1 MVVFWRIFL
10 SVAVFGPVGAS
21 QMKLNPI
28 TDTIMK
34 RIHQQLSLEQKIQM
48 LKEDF
53 LDRDQTT
60 FVKIRRT
67 GRLGWESSIPEG
79 TPYSDYILSPASDE
93 DLIKNSYRLAEDMI
107 KVMDTPFKVRVR
119 ISPDGSRTDG
129 KTVWVAT
136 EVFDDI
142 DLPIGNRIDT
152 FLGLTIHE
160 GCHLLYTDF
169 SAYKGLTNRIV
180 KFLENIL
187 EDERIER
194 VLGQQKPGLA
204 NFLKASK
211 YYYFDRYVQKL
222 SQDPDKQVQD
232 TFSRL
237 MNCII
242 SLVRYPKTVNEAD
255 LAEFADT
262 LMKVRPLLTPYPEST
277 LQCIE
282 VAEKIYD
289 IIKEY
294 LNEQEKER
302 QSALEQNQQSD
313 DQSQSGE
320 SSSQSGE
327 SGNGNPSGQGSSKK
341 MTSRQIAK
349 KVEQD
354 MNDVFDSIKEALES
368 LTGDPTKSSISA
380 DSQSETVKADR
391 NLVGKICEGRAER
404 GTQSGTV
411 VMKSMPVMDKYNDSL
426 SRVRRYIP
434 AISKSL
440 KCSSMEYK
448 LIHKGMRSGML
459 DTGKIAEA
467 FQGVPTVYMREGQ
480 VKSDR
485 IAVCILI
492 DESGSMYGE
501 GETAARDTAVLLNEA
516 VGTLQ
521 NVDLYI
527 YGHSTDGGTA
537 LYVYREKNYHPKY
550 ALGGTDS
557 RWGNND
563 GTAIR
568 EAAARVRRHTQENV
582 LFFMISDG
590 APNESVEQVRQA
602 VLDVEKQGF
611 AIVAVSIE
619 PTYDPS
625 LMYHRNVNLTDMST
639 LAVDLGKM
647 VKKAITDNTNRKIQ

>member
-1 MVVFWRIFL
+1 
-10 SVAVFGPVGAS
+10 
-21 QMKLNPI
+21 MKLNPI
-28 TDTIMK
+28 EDTDMK
-34 RIHQQLSLEQKIQM
+34 RIHQKLTQEQKIQM
-48 LKEDF
+48 LTTDF

-67 GRLGWESSIPEG
+67 GRLGWESAIPAG
-79 TPYSDYILSPASDE
+79 TPYSDYMLSPASDE
-93 DLIKNSYRLAEDMI
+93 ELIKNSYHLAEDMI
-107 KVMDTPFKVRVR
+107 KIMDTPVKVRVR

-136 EVFDDI
+136 EVFDDV

-160 GCHLLYTDF
+160 GCHVLYTDF
-169 SAYKGLTNRIV
+169 GAYKGISNRV
-180 KFLENIL
+180 VMFLENIL

-194 VLGQQKPGLA
+194 ELGEQKPGLA

-211 YYYFDRYVQKL
+211 YYYFDRYVQKMAEKPQEQAQ
-222 SQDPDKQVQD
+222 S

-237 MNCII
+237 LNCII
-242 SLVRYPKTVNEAD
+242 SLVRYPKTVNMDD
-255 LAEFADT
+255 LNEFADT
-262 LMKVRPLLTPYPEST
+262 LLQVRPLLTPYPTST
-277 LQCIE
+277 AQCVE
-282 VAEKIYD
+282 TAEKIFE
-289 IIKEY
+289 IIKDY
-294 LNEQEKER
+294 LKDEEKER
-302 QSALEQNQQSD
+302 QKQEQQQQGAGDGQPQDGTQESEGS
-313 DQSQSGE
+313 SQGG
-320 SSSQSGE
+320 SSSGS
-327 SGNGNPSGQGSSKK
+327 GSSGKASGKK
-341 MTSRQIAK
+341 MTARQIAK

-354 MNDVFDSIKEALES
+354 INDVFDQIAETLND
-368 LTGDPTKSSISA
+368 LTAEPEKSTISA

-404 GTQSGTV
+404 GSQKGCV
-411 VMKSMPVMDKYNDSL
+411 VMKAVPYKDRYNESL
-426 SRVRRYIP
+426 SRVRKYIP

-440 KCSSMEYK
+440 RCSSMEYK
-448 LIHKGMRSGML
+448 VIHKGMRSGML

-485 IAVCILI
+485 ISVCILI
-492 DESGSMYGE
+492 DESGSMYGD

-516 VGTLQ
+516 LDSLP

-537 LYVYREKNYHPKY
+537 LYVYREKSFRPKY
-550 ALGGTDS
+550 ALGSTDS

-568 EAAARVRRHTQENV
+568 EAASRVRKHTKENC

-590 APNESVEQVRQA
+590 APNESVQQVRQA
-602 VLDVEKQGF
+602 VVDVEKQGF
-611 AIVAVSIE
+611 AIVAVSID
-619 PTYDPS
+619 PQYDPS
-625 LMYHRNVNLTDMST
+625 LMYHRNVNLTDMSR

-647 VKKAITDNTNRKIQ
+647 VKKAISDNSKRKIQ

>member
-1 MVVFWRIFL
+1 
-10 SVAVFGPVGAS
+10 
-21 QMKLNPI
+21 MKLNPI
-28 TDTIMK
+28 TDNIMK
-34 RIHQQLSLEQKIQM
+34 RIHQMSLEEKMQM

-93 DLIKNSYRLAEDMI
+93 ELIKNSYRLAEDMI

-119 ISPDGSRTDG
+119 ISPDSSRTDG

-136 EVFDDI
+136 EVFDDT

-180 KFLENIL
+180 KFLENLL

-222 SQDPDKQVQD
+222 SQDPERQATD

-242 SLVRYPKTVNEAD
+242 SLVRYPKTVNETD

-282 VAEKIYD
+282 VAEKIYE
-289 IIKEY
+289 IIKDHLTE
-294 LNEQEKER
+294 EEKDR
-302 QSALEQNQQSD
+302 QK
-313 DQSQSGE
+313 QSQPGQGE
-320 SSSQSGE
+320 PTDGQPQDSEE
-327 SGNGNPSGQGSSKK
+327 SGSSGQSGQGQKK
-341 MTSRQIAK
+341 MTSRQIAR

-354 MNDVFDSIKEALES
+354 MNDVFDNIKEALKS
-368 LTGDPTKSSISA
+368 LTGDPAKSSVSA
-380 DSQSETVKADR
+380 ESQSETVKANR

-404 GTQSGTV
+404 GTQGDTV
-411 VMKSMPVMDKYNDSL
+411 VMKAMPVMDKYNDSL
-426 SRVRRYIP
+426 ERVRRYIP

-448 LIHKGMRSGML
+448 LIHRGMRSGML

-492 DESGSMYGE
+492 DESGSMYGD

-516 VGTLQ
+516 IGTLQ

-537 LYVYREKNYHPKY
+537 LYVYREKSYRPKY

-568 EAAARVRRHTQENV
+568 EAAARVRRHTKENV

-590 APNESVEQVRQA
+590 APNESVETVRQA

-647 VKKAITDNTNRKIQ
+647 VKKAIADNTNRKIQ

>member
-1 MVVFWRIFL
+1 M
-10 SVAVFGPVGAS
+10 
-21 QMKLNPI
+21 
-28 TDTIMK
+28 
-34 RIHQQLSLEQKIQM
+34 SLEQKIQT

-79 TPYSDYILSPASDE
+79 TPYSDYMLSPASDE
-93 DLIKNSYRLAEDMI
+93 ELIKNSYRLAEDMI

-136 EVFDDI
+136 EVFDDV

-169 SAYKGLTNRIV
+169 GAYKGLTNRIV
-180 KFLENIL
+180 KFLENLL

-194 VLGQQKPGLA
+194 VLGEQKPGLA

-211 YYYFDRYVQKL
+211 YYYFDRYVQKM
-222 SQDPDKQVQD
+222 SQNPDQQQLD
-232 TFSRL
+232 TFARL
-237 MNCII
+237 LNCII

-255 LAEFADT
+255 LAEFAET
-262 LMKVRPLLTPYPEST
+262 LMQVRPLLTPYPEST
-277 LQCIE
+277 QQCIE
-282 VAEKIYD
+282 VAEKIYE
-289 IIKEY
+289 IIKDY
-294 LNEQEKER
+294 LNEEEK
-302 QSALEQNQQSD
+302 QKQKQQQKESE
-313 DQSQSGE
+313 SGE
-320 SSSQSGE
+320 GDPQDGQPQPGSG
-327 SGNGNPSGQGSSKK
+327 KK
-341 MTSRQIAK
+341 MTSKQISK

-368 LTGDPTKSSISA
+368 LTGDPEKSNITS
-380 DSQSETVKADR
+380 DSQSQTVKADR

-404 GTQSGTV
+404 GTQKGSV
-411 VMKSMPVMDKYNDSL
+411 VMKAMPVMDKYNDSL
-426 SRVRRYIP
+426 SRVRKYIP

-440 KCSSMEYK
+440 RCSSMEYK
-448 LIHKGMRSGML
+448 LIHRGMRSGML

-516 VGTLQ
+516 IGTLQ

-537 LYVYREKNYHPKY
+537 LYIYRENSYRPKY

-568 EAAARVRRHTQENV
+568 EAAARVRKNTKENV

-590 APNESVEQVRQA
+590 APNESVEEVRQA

-619 PTYDPS
+619 PQYDPS
-625 LMYHRNVNLTDMST
+625 LMYHRNVNLSDMSR

-647 VKKAITDNTNRKIQ
+647 VKKAIEDNTKRKIQ

>member
-1 MVVFWRIFL
+1 
-10 SVAVFGPVGAS
+10 
-21 QMKLNPI
+21 MKLNPI
-28 TDTIMK
+28 TDNIMN
-34 RIHQQLSLEQKIQM
+34 RIHQKMSLEQKIQT

-79 TPYSDYILSPASDE
+79 TPYSDYMLSPASDE
-93 DLIKNSYRLAEDMI
+93 ELIKNSYRLAEDMI

-136 EVFDDI
+136 EVFDDV

-169 SAYKGLTNRIV
+169 GAYKGLTNRIV
-180 KFLENIL
+180 KFLENLL

-194 VLGQQKPGLA
+194 VLGEQKPGLA

-211 YYYFDRYVQKL
+211 YYYFDRYVQKM
-222 SQDPDKQVQD
+222 SQNPDQQQLD
-232 TFSRL
+232 TFARL
-237 MNCII
+237 LNCII

-255 LAEFADT
+255 LAEFAET
-262 LMKVRPLLTPYPEST
+262 LMQVRPLLTPYPEST
-277 LQCIE
+277 QQCIE
-282 VAEKIYD
+282 VAEKIYE
-289 IIKEY
+289 IIKDY
-294 LNEQEKER
+294 LNEEEK
-302 QSALEQNQQSD
+302 QKQKQQQKESE
-313 DQSQSGE
+313 SGE
-320 SSSQSGE
+320 GDPQDGQPQPGSG
-327 SGNGNPSGQGSSKK
+327 KK
-341 MTSRQIAK
+341 MTSKQISK

-368 LTGDPTKSSISA
+368 LTGDPEKSNITS
-380 DSQSETVKADR
+380 DSQSQTVKADR

-404 GTQSGTV
+404 GTQKGSV
-411 VMKSMPVMDKYNDSL
+411 VMKAMPVMDKYNDSL
-426 SRVRRYIP
+426 SRVRKYIP

-440 KCSSMEYK
+440 RCSSMEYK
-448 LIHKGMRSGML
+448 LIHRGMRSGML

-516 VGTLQ
+516 IGTLQ

-537 LYVYREKNYHPKY
+537 LYIYRENSYRPKY

-568 EAAARVRRHTQENV
+568 EAAARVRKNTKENV

-590 APNESVEQVRQA
+590 APNESVEEVRQA

-619 PTYDPS
+619 PQYDPS
-625 LMYHRNVNLTDMST
+625 LMYHRNVNLSDMSR

-647 VKKAITDNTNRKIQ
+647 VKKAIEDNTKRKIQ

>member
-1 MVVFWRIFL
+1 
-10 SVAVFGPVGAS
+10 
-21 QMKLNPI
+21 
-28 TDTIMK
+28 
-34 RIHQQLSLEQKIQM
+34 
-48 LKEDF
+48 
-53 LDRDQTT
+53 
-60 FVKIRRT
+60 
-67 GRLGWESSIPEG
+67 
-79 TPYSDYILSPASDE
+79 
-93 DLIKNSYRLAEDMI
+93 
-107 KVMDTPFKVRVR
+107 
-119 ISPDGSRTDG
+119 
-129 KTVWVAT
+129 
-136 EVFDDI
+136 
-142 DLPIGNRIDT
+142 
-152 FLGLTIHE
+152 
-160 GCHLLYTDF
+160 
-169 SAYKGLTNRIV
+169 
-180 KFLENIL
+180 
-187 EDERIER
+187 
-194 VLGQQKPGLA
+194 
-204 NFLKASK
+204 
-211 YYYFDRYVQKL
+211 
-222 SQDPDKQVQD
+222 
-232 TFSRL
+232 
-237 MNCII
+237 
-242 SLVRYPKTVNEAD
+242 
-255 LAEFADT
+255 
-262 LMKVRPLLTPYPEST
+262 
-277 LQCIE
+277 
-282 VAEKIYD
+282 
-289 IIKEY
+289 
-294 LNEQEKER
+294 
-302 QSALEQNQQSD
+302 
-313 DQSQSGE
+313 
-320 SSSQSGE
+320 
-327 SGNGNPSGQGSSKK
+327 
-341 MTSRQIAK
+341 
-349 KVEQD
+349 
-354 MNDVFDSIKEALES
+354 MNDLFDSIKEALES
-368 LTGDPTKSSISA
+368 LTGDPSKSSITA
-380 DSQSETVKADR
+380 ESQSETVKADR

-411 VMKSMPVMDKYNDSL
+411 VMKAMPVMDKYNDSL

-440 KCSSMEYK
+440 KCSSMEYR
-448 LIHKGMRSGML
+448 LIHRGMRSGML

-516 VGTLQ
+516 IGTLQ

-537 LYVYREKNYHPKY
+537 LYVYREKSYRPKY

-647 VKKAITDNTNRKIQ
+647 VKKAIADNTNRKIQ

>member
-1 MVVFWRIFL
+1 M
-10 SVAVFGPVGAS
+10 
-21 QMKLNPI
+21 
-28 TDTIMK
+28 
-34 RIHQQLSLEQKIQM
+34 IQT

-79 TPYSDYILSPASDE
+79 TPYSDYMLSPASDE
-93 DLIKNSYRLAEDMI
+93 ELIKNSYGLAEDMI

-136 EVFDDI
+136 EVFDDV

-169 SAYKGLTNRIV
+169 GAYKGLTNRIV
-180 KFLENIL
+180 KFLENLL

-194 VLGQQKPGLA
+194 VLGEQKPGLA

-211 YYYFDRYVQKL
+211 YYYFDRYVQKM
-222 SQDPDKQVQD
+222 SQNPDQQQLD
-232 TFSRL
+232 TFARL
-237 MNCII
+237 LNCII

-255 LAEFADT
+255 LAEFAET
-262 LMKVRPLLTPYPEST
+262 LMQVRPLLTPYPEST
-277 LQCIE
+277 QQCIE
-282 VAEKIYD
+282 VAEKIYE
-289 IIKEY
+289 IIKDY
-294 LNEQEKER
+294 LNEEEK
-302 QSALEQNQQSD
+302 QKQKQQQKESE
-313 DQSQSGE
+313 SGE
-320 SSSQSGE
+320 GDPQDGQPQPGSG
-327 SGNGNPSGQGSSKK
+327 KK
-341 MTSRQIAK
+341 MTSKQISK

-368 LTGDPTKSSISA
+368 LTGDPEKSNITS
-380 DSQSETVKADR
+380 DSQSQTVKADR

-404 GTQSGTV
+404 GTQKRSV
-411 VMKSMPVMDKYNDSL
+411 VMKAMPVMDKYNDSL
-426 SRVRRYIP
+426 SRVRKYIP

-440 KCSSMEYK
+440 RCSSMEYK
-448 LIHKGMRSGML
+448 LIHRGMRSGML

-516 VGTLQ
+516 IGTLQ

-537 LYVYREKNYHPKY
+537 LYIYRENSYRPKY

-568 EAAARVRRHTQENV
+568 EAAARVRKYTKENV

-590 APNESVEQVRQA
+590 APNESVEEVRQA

-619 PTYDPS
+619 PQYDPS
-625 LMYHRNVNLTDMST
+625 LMYHRNVNLSDMSR

-647 VKKAITDNTNRKIQ
+647 VKKAIEDNTKRKIQ

>member
-1 MVVFWRIFL
+1 M
-10 SVAVFGPVGAS
+10 
-21 QMKLNPI
+21 N
-28 TDTIMK
+28 
-34 RIHQQLSLEQKIQM
+34 RIHQKMSLEQKIQT

-79 TPYSDYILSPASDE
+79 TPYSDYMLSPASDE
-93 DLIKNSYRLAEDMI
+93 ELIKNSYGLAEDMI

-136 EVFDDI
+136 EVFDDV

-169 SAYKGLTNRIV
+169 GAYKGLTNRIV
-180 KFLENIL
+180 KFLENLL

-194 VLGQQKPGLA
+194 VLGEQKPGLA

-211 YYYFDRYVQKL
+211 YYYFDRYVQKM
-222 SQDPDKQVQD
+222 SQNQDQQQLD
-232 TFSRL
+232 TFARL
-237 MNCII
+237 LNCII

-255 LAEFADT
+255 LAEFAET
-262 LMKVRPLLTPYPEST
+262 LMQVRPLLTPYPEST
-277 LQCIE
+277 QQCIE
-282 VAEKIYD
+282 VAEKIYE
-289 IIKEY
+289 IIKDY
-294 LNEQEKER
+294 LNEEEK
-302 QSALEQNQQSD
+302 QKQKQQQKESE
-313 DQSQSGE
+313 SGE
-320 SSSQSGE
+320 GDPQDGQPQPGSG
-327 SGNGNPSGQGSSKK
+327 KK
-341 MTSRQIAK
+341 MTSKQISK

-368 LTGDPTKSSISA
+368 LTGDPEKSNITS
-380 DSQSETVKADR
+380 DSQSQTVKADR

-404 GTQSGTV
+404 GTQKGSV
-411 VMKSMPVMDKYNDSL
+411 VMKAMPVMDKYNDSL
-426 SRVRRYIP
+426 SRVRKYIP

-440 KCSSMEYK
+440 RCSSMEYK
-448 LIHKGMRSGML
+448 LIHRGMRSGML

-516 VGTLQ
+516 IGTLQ

-537 LYVYREKNYHPKY
+537 LYIYRENSYRPKY

-568 EAAARVRRHTQENV
+568 EAAARVRKYTKENV

-590 APNESVEQVRQA
+590 APNESVEEVRQA

-619 PTYDPS
+619 PQYDPS
-625 LMYHRNVNLTDMST
+625 LMYHRNVNLSDMSR

-647 VKKAITDNTNRKIQ
+647 VKKAIEDNTKRKIQ

>member
-1 MVVFWRIFL
+1 M
-10 SVAVFGPVGAS
+10 
-21 QMKLNPI
+21 
-28 TDTIMK
+28 
-34 RIHQQLSLEQKIQM
+34 SLEQMIQT

-79 TPYSDYILSPASDE
+79 TPYSDYMLSPASDE
-93 DLIKNSYRLAEDMI
+93 ELIKNSYGLAEDMI

-136 EVFDDI
+136 EVFDDV

-169 SAYKGLTNRIV
+169 GAYKGLTNRIV
-180 KFLENIL
+180 KFLENLL

-194 VLGQQKPGLA
+194 VLGEQKPGLA

-211 YYYFDRYVQKL
+211 YYYFDRYVQKM
-222 SQDPDKQVQD
+222 SQNPDQKQLD
-232 TFSRL
+232 TFARL
-237 MNCII
+237 LNCII

-255 LAEFADT
+255 LAEFAET
-262 LMKVRPLLTPYPEST
+262 LMQVRPLLTPYPEST
-277 LQCIE
+277 HQCIE
-282 VAEKIYD
+282 VAEKIYE
-289 IIKEY
+289 IIKDY
-294 LNEQEKER
+294 LNEEEK
-302 QSALEQNQQSD
+302 QKQKQQQKESE
-313 DQSQSGE
+313 SGE
-320 SSSQSGE
+320 GDPQD
-327 SGNGNPSGQGSSKK
+327 GQPQPGSAKK
-341 MTSRQIAK
+341 MTSKQISK

-368 LTGDPTKSSISA
+368 LTGDPEKSNITS
-380 DSQSETVKADR
+380 DSQSQTVKADR

-404 GTQSGTV
+404 GTQKGSV
-411 VMKSMPVMDKYNDSL
+411 VMKAMPVMDKYNDSL
-426 SRVRRYIP
+426 SRVRKYIP

-440 KCSSMEYK
+440 RCSSMEYK
-448 LIHKGMRSGML
+448 LIHRGMRSGML

-516 VGTLQ
+516 IGTLQ

-537 LYVYREKNYHPKY
+537 LYIYRENSYRPKY

-568 EAAARVRRHTQENV
+568 EAAARVRKYTKENV

-590 APNESVEQVRQA
+590 APNESVEEVRQA

-619 PTYDPS
+619 PQYDPS
-625 LMYHRNVNLTDMST
+625 LMYHRNVNLSDMSR

-647 VKKAITDNTNRKIQ
+647 VKKAIEDNTKRKIQ

>member
-1 MVVFWRIFL
+1 
-10 SVAVFGPVGAS
+10 
-21 QMKLNPI
+21 
-28 TDTIMK
+28 MK
-34 RIHQQLSLEQKIQM
+34 RIHQQLFLEQKIQM

-93 DLIKNSYRLAEDMI
+93 ELIKNSYRLAEDMI

-647 VKKAITDNTNRKIQ
+647 VKRAIADNTNRKIQ

>member
-1 MVVFWRIFL
+1 
-10 SVAVFGPVGAS
+10 
-21 QMKLNPI
+21 MKLNPI

-34 RIHQQLSLEQKIQM
+34 RIHQQMSLEQKIQM

-93 DLIKNSYRLAEDMI
+93 ELIKNSYRLAEDMI

-169 SAYKGLTNRIV
+169 SAYKGMTNRIV
-180 KFLENIL
+180 KFLENLL

-647 VKKAITDNTNRKIQ
+647 VKKAIADNTNRKIQ

>member
-1 MVVFWRIFL
+1 
-10 SVAVFGPVGAS
+10 
-21 QMKLNPI
+21 MKLNPI
-28 TDTIMK
+28 TDNIMK
-34 RIHQQLSLEQKIQM
+34 RIHQMSLEEKIQM

-79 TPYSDYILSPASDE
+79 TPYSDYILSPVSDE
-93 DLIKNSYRLAEDMI
+93 ELLKNSYRLAEDMI

-119 ISPDGSRTDG
+119 ISPDSSRTDG

-136 EVFDDI
+136 EVFDDT

-180 KFLENIL
+180 KFLENLL

-222 SQDPDKQVQD
+222 SQDPERLATD

-242 SLVRYPKTVNEAD
+242 SLVRYPKTVNETD

-282 VAEKIYD
+282 VAEKIYE
-289 IIKEY
+289 IIKDHLTE
-294 LNEQEKER
+294 EEKE
-302 QSALEQNQQSD
+302 NQKQP
-313 DQSQSGE
+313 QPGQGE
-320 SSSQSGE
+320 PTDGQPQDSEE
-327 SGNGNPSGQGSSKK
+327 SGSSGQGQKK

-354 MNDVFDSIKEALES
+354 MNDVFDSIKVALES
-368 LTGDPTKSSISA
+368 LTGDPAKSSVSA
-380 DSQSETVKADR
+380 ESQSETVKANR

-404 GTQSGTV
+404 GTQGDTV
-411 VMKSMPVMDKYNDSL
+411 VMKAMPVMDKYNDSL
-426 SRVRRYIP
+426 TRVRRYIP

-448 LIHKGMRSGML
+448 LIHRGMRSGML

-492 DESGSMYGE
+492 DESGSMYGD

-516 VGTLQ
+516 IGTLQ
-521 NVDLYI
+521 NVDMYI

-537 LYVYREKNYHPKY
+537 LYVYREKSYRPKY

-568 EAAARVRRHTQENV
+568 EAAARVRRHTKENV

-590 APNESVEQVRQA
+590 APNESVETVRQA

-647 VKKAITDNTNRKIQ
+647 VKKAIADNTNRKIQ

>member
-1 MVVFWRIFL
+1 
-10 SVAVFGPVGAS
+10 
-21 QMKLNPI
+21 MKLNPI
-28 TDTIMK
+28 EDTDMK
-34 RIHQQLSLEQKIQM
+34 RIHQKLTQEQKIQM
-48 LKEDF
+48 LTTDF

-79 TPYSDYILSPASDE
+79 TPYSDYMLSPASDE

-107 KVMDTPFKVRVR
+107 KIMDTPVKVRVR
-119 ISPDGSRTDG
+119 ISPDASRTDG

-136 EVFDDI
+136 EVFDDAE
-142 DLPIGNRIDT
+142 LPIGNRIDT
-152 FLGLTIHE
+152 FLGLAIHE
-160 GCHLLYTDF
+160 GCHVLYTDF
-169 SAYKGLTNRIV
+169 GAYKGITNRV
-180 KFLENIL
+180 VMFLENIL

-194 VLGQQKPGLA
+194 ELGEQKPGLA

-211 YYYFDRYVQKL
+211 YYYFDRYVQKMAEKPQEQTQ
-222 SQDPDKQVQD
+222 S

-237 MNCII
+237 LNCII
-242 SLVRYPKTVNEAD
+242 SLVRYPKTVNMDD
-255 LAEFADT
+255 LNEFADT
-262 LMKVRPLLTPYPEST
+262 LLQVRPLLTPYPTST
-277 LQCIE
+277 AQCVE
-282 VAEKIYD
+282 TAEKIFEL
-289 IIKEY
+289 IKDYMKDEEKRRQKQQGSGDGQPQG
-294 LNEQEKER
+294 NSQESGDSSQAQNGSGGGSTG
-302 QSALEQNQQSD
+302 QSA
-313 DQSQSGE
+313 G
-320 SSSQSGE
+320 
-327 SGNGNPSGQGSSKK
+327 KK
-341 MTSRQIAK
+341 MTARQIAK

-354 MNDVFDSIKEALES
+354 INDVFDQIAEALKD
-368 LTGDPTKSSISA
+368 LTNEPEKSTISS
-380 DSQSETVKADR
+380 DSQSETVKAER

-404 GTQSGTV
+404 GSQKGCV
-411 VMKSMPVMDKYNDSL
+411 VIKEKPYKDKYMDSL
-426 SRVRRYIP
+426 SRVRKYIP

-467 FQGVPTVYMREGQ
+467 YQGVPTVYMREGH

-485 IAVCILI
+485 ISVCILI
-492 DESGSMYGE
+492 DESGSMYGD

-516 VGTLQ
+516 LDSLP

-537 LYVYREKNYHPKY
+537 LYVYREKSFSPKY
-550 ALGGTDS
+550 ALGSTDS

-568 EAAARVRRHTQENV
+568 EAASRVRKHTKENC

-590 APNESVEQVRQA
+590 APNESVQQVRQA
-602 VLDVEKQGF
+602 VVDVEKQGF
-611 AIVAVSIE
+611 AIVAVSID
-619 PTYDPS
+619 PQYDPS
-625 LMYHRNVNLTDMST
+625 LMYHRNVNLTDMSR

-647 VKKAITDNTNRKIQ
+647 VKKAISDNSKRKIQ

>member
-1 MVVFWRIFL
+1 
-10 SVAVFGPVGAS
+10 
-21 QMKLNPI
+21 
-28 TDTIMK
+28 MK

>member
-1 MVVFWRIFL
+1 M
-10 SVAVFGPVGAS
+10 
-21 QMKLNPI
+21 
-28 TDTIMK
+28 
-34 RIHQQLSLEQKIQM
+34 IQT

-79 TPYSDYILSPASDE
+79 TPYSDYMLSPASDE
-93 DLIKNSYRLAEDMI
+93 ELIKNSYSLAEDMI

-136 EVFDDI
+136 EVFDDV

-169 SAYKGLTNRIV
+169 GAYKGLTNRIV
-180 KFLENIL
+180 KFLENLL

-194 VLGQQKPGLA
+194 VLGEQKPGLA

-211 YYYFDRYVQKL
+211 YYYFDRYVQKM
-222 SQDPDKQVQD
+222 SQNPDQQQLD
-232 TFSRL
+232 TFARL
-237 MNCII
+237 LNCII

-255 LAEFADT
+255 LAEFAET
-262 LMKVRPLLTPYPEST
+262 LMQVRPLLTPYPEST
-277 LQCIE
+277 QQCIE
-282 VAEKIYD
+282 VAEKIYE
-289 IIKEY
+289 IIKDY
-294 LNEQEKER
+294 LNEEEK
-302 QSALEQNQQSD
+302 QKQKQQQKESE
-313 DQSQSGE
+313 SGE
-320 SSSQSGE
+320 GDPQDGQPQPASG
-327 SGNGNPSGQGSSKK
+327 KK
-341 MTSRQIAK
+341 MTSKQISK

-368 LTGDPTKSSISA
+368 LTGDPEKSNITS
-380 DSQSETVKADR
+380 DSQSQTVKADR

-404 GTQSGTV
+404 GTQKGSV
-411 VMKSMPVMDKYNDSL
+411 VMKAMPVMDKYNDSL
-426 SRVRRYIP
+426 SRVRKYIP

-440 KCSSMEYK
+440 RCSSMEYK
-448 LIHKGMRSGML
+448 LIHRGMRSGML

-516 VGTLQ
+516 IGTLQ

-537 LYVYREKNYHPKY
+537 LYIYRENSYRPKY

-568 EAAARVRRHTQENV
+568 EAAARVRKYTKENV

-590 APNESVEQVRQA
+590 APNESVEEVRQA

-619 PTYDPS
+619 PQYDPS
-625 LMYHRNVNLTDMST
+625 LMYHRNVNLSDMSR

-647 VKKAITDNTNRKIQ
+647 VKKAIEDNTKRKIQ

>member
-1 MVVFWRIFL
+1 M
-10 SVAVFGPVGAS
+10 
-21 QMKLNPI
+21 
-28 TDTIMK
+28 
-34 RIHQQLSLEQKIQM
+34 SLEQKIQM

-93 DLIKNSYRLAEDMI
+93 ELIKNSYRLAEDMI

-169 SAYKGLTNRIV
+169 SAYKGMTNRIV
-180 KFLENIL
+180 KFLENLL

-647 VKKAITDNTNRKIQ
+647 VKKAIADNTNRKIQ

>member
-1 MVVFWRIFL
+1 
-10 SVAVFGPVGAS
+10 
-21 QMKLNPI
+21 MKLNPI
-28 TDTIMK
+28 TDNIMK
-34 RIHQQLSLEQKIQM
+34 RIHQKMSLEQMIQT

-79 TPYSDYILSPASDE
+79 TPYSDYMLSPASDE
-93 DLIKNSYRLAEDMI
+93 ELIKNSYSLAEDMI

-136 EVFDDI
+136 EVFDDV

-169 SAYKGLTNRIV
+169 GAYKGLTNRIV
-180 KFLENIL
+180 KFLENLL

-194 VLGQQKPGLA
+194 VLGEQKPGLA

-211 YYYFDRYVQKL
+211 YYYFDRYVQKM
-222 SQDPDKQVQD
+222 SQNPDQQQLD
-232 TFSRL
+232 TFARL
-237 MNCII
+237 LNCII

-255 LAEFADT
+255 LAEFAET
-262 LMKVRPLLTPYPEST
+262 LMQVRPLLTPYPEST
-277 LQCIE
+277 QQCIE
-282 VAEKIYD
+282 VAEKIYE
-289 IIKEY
+289 IIKDY
-294 LNEQEKER
+294 LNEEEK
-302 QSALEQNQQSD
+302 QKQKQQQKESE
-313 DQSQSGE
+313 SGE
-320 SSSQSGE
+320 GDPQDGQPQPASG
-327 SGNGNPSGQGSSKK
+327 KK
-341 MTSRQIAK
+341 MTSKQISK

-368 LTGDPTKSSISA
+368 LTGDPEKSNITF
-380 DSQSETVKADR
+380 DSQSQTVKADR

-404 GTQSGTV
+404 GTQKGSV
-411 VMKSMPVMDKYNDSL
+411 VMKAMPVMDKYNDSL
-426 SRVRRYIP
+426 SRVRKYIP

-440 KCSSMEYK
+440 RCSSMEYK
-448 LIHKGMRSGML
+448 LIHRGMRSGML

-516 VGTLQ
+516 IGTLQ

-537 LYVYREKNYHPKY
+537 LYIYRENSYRPKY

-568 EAAARVRRHTQENV
+568 EAAARVRKYTKENV

-590 APNESVEQVRQA
+590 APNESVEEVRQA

-619 PTYDPS
+619 PQYDPS
-625 LMYHRNVNLTDMST
+625 LMYHRNVNLSDMSR

-647 VKKAITDNTNRKIQ
+647 VKKAIEDNTKRKIQ

>member
-1 MVVFWRIFL
+1 
-10 SVAVFGPVGAS
+10 
-21 QMKLNPI
+21 
-28 TDTIMK
+28 MK
-34 RIHQQLSLEQKIQM
+34 RIHQKMSLEQMIQT

-79 TPYSDYILSPASDE
+79 TPYSDYMLSPASDE
-93 DLIKNSYRLAEDMI
+93 ELIKNSYGLAEDMI

-136 EVFDDI
+136 EVFDDV

-169 SAYKGLTNRIV
+169 GAYKGLTNRIV
-180 KFLENIL
+180 KFLENLL

-194 VLGQQKPGLA
+194 VLGEQKPGLA

-211 YYYFDRYVQKL
+211 YYYFDRYVQKM
-222 SQDPDKQVQD
+222 SQNPDQQQLD
-232 TFSRL
+232 TFARL
-237 MNCII
+237 LNCII

-255 LAEFADT
+255 LAEFAET
-262 LMKVRPLLTPYPEST
+262 LMQVRPLLTPYPEST
-277 LQCIE
+277 QQCIE
-282 VAEKIYD
+282 VAEKIYE
-289 IIKEY
+289 IIKDY
-294 LNEQEKER
+294 LNEEEK
-302 QSALEQNQQSD
+302 QKQKQQQKESE
-313 DQSQSGE
+313 SGE
-320 SSSQSGE
+320 GDPQDGQPQPGSG
-327 SGNGNPSGQGSSKK
+327 KK
-341 MTSRQIAK
+341 MTSKQISK

-368 LTGDPTKSSISA
+368 LTGDPEKSSITS
-380 DSQSETVKADR
+380 DSQSQTVKADR

-404 GTQSGTV
+404 GTQKGSV
-411 VMKSMPVMDKYNDSL
+411 VMKAMPVMDKYNDSL
-426 SRVRRYIP
+426 SRVRKYIP

-440 KCSSMEYK
+440 RCSSMEYK
-448 LIHKGMRSGML
+448 LIHRGMRSGML

-516 VGTLQ
+516 IGTLQ

-537 LYVYREKNYHPKY
+537 LYIYRENSYRPKY

-568 EAAARVRRHTQENV
+568 EAAARVRKYTKENV

-590 APNESVEQVRQA
+590 APNESVEEVRQA

-619 PTYDPS
+619 PQYDPS
-625 LMYHRNVNLTDMST
+625 LIYHMNLNLSDMSR

-647 VKKAITDNTNRKIQ
+647 VKKAIEDNTKRKIQ

>member
-1 MVVFWRIFL
+1 M

-34 RIHQQLSLEQKIQM
+34 RIHQQLFLEQKIQM

-93 DLIKNSYRLAEDMI
+93 ELIKNSYRLAEDMI

-647 VKKAITDNTNRKIQ
+647 VKRAIADNTNRKIQ

>member
-10 SVAVFGPVGAS
+10 SVAVIGPVGAS

-28 TDTIMK
+28 TDNIMK
-34 RIHQQLSLEQKIQM
+34 RIHQMSLEQKIQM

-79 TPYSDYILSPASDE
+79 TPYSDYMLSPASDE
-93 DLIKNSYRLAEDMI
+93 ELIKNSYGLAEDMI

-136 EVFDDI
+136 EVFDDV

-169 SAYKGLTNRIV
+169 GAYKGLTNRIV
-180 KFLENIL
+180 KFLENLL

-194 VLGQQKPGLA
+194 VLGEQKPGLA

-211 YYYFDRYVQKL
+211 YYYFDRYVQKM
-222 SQDPDKQVQD
+222 SQNQDQQQLD
-232 TFSRL
+232 TFARL
-237 MNCII
+237 LNCII

-255 LAEFADT
+255 LAEFAET
-262 LMKVRPLLTPYPEST
+262 LMQVRPLLTPYPEST
-277 LQCIE
+277 QQCIE
-282 VAEKIYD
+282 VAEKIYE
-289 IIKEY
+289 IIKDY
-294 LNEQEKER
+294 LNEEEK
-302 QSALEQNQQSD
+302 QKQKQQQKESE
-313 DQSQSGE
+313 SGE
-320 SSSQSGE
+320 GDPQD
-327 SGNGNPSGQGSSKK
+327 GQPQPGGGKK
-341 MTSRQIAK
+341 MTPKQISK

-354 MNDVFDSIKEALES
+354 MDEAFDSIKDALES
-368 LTGDPTKSSISA
+368 LTGDPEKSNITS
-380 DSQSETVKADR
+380 DSQSQTVKADR

-404 GTQSGTV
+404 GTQKGSV
-411 VMKSMPVMDKYNDSL
+411 VMKAMPVMDKYNDSL
-426 SRVRRYIP
+426 SRVRKYIP

-440 KCSSMEYK
+440 RCSSMEYK
-448 LIHKGMRSGML
+448 LIHRGMRSGML

-516 VGTLQ
+516 IGTLQ

-537 LYVYREKNYHPKY
+537 LYIYREKSYRPKY

-590 APNESVEQVRQA
+590 APNESVQEVRQA

-619 PTYDPS
+619 PQYDPS
-625 LMYHRNVNLTDMST
+625 LMYHRNVNLSDMSR

-647 VKKAITDNTNRKIQ
+647 VKKAIEDNTNRKIQ

>member
-1 MVVFWRIFL
+1 
-10 SVAVFGPVGAS
+10 
-21 QMKLNPI
+21 MKLNPI
-28 TDTIMK
+28 EDTDMK
-34 RIHQQLSLEQKIQM
+34 RIHQKLTQEQKIQM
-48 LKEDF
+48 LTTDF

-79 TPYSDYILSPASDE
+79 TPYSDYMLSPASDE

-107 KVMDTPFKVRVR
+107 KIMDTPVKVRVR
-119 ISPDGSRTDG
+119 ISPDASRTDG

-136 EVFDDI
+136 EVFDDAE
-142 DLPIGNRIDT
+142 LPIGNRIDT
-152 FLGLTIHE
+152 FLGLAIHE
-160 GCHLLYTDF
+160 GCHVLYTDF
-169 SAYKGLTNRIV
+169 GAYKGITNRV
-180 KFLENIL
+180 VMFLENIL

-194 VLGQQKPGLA
+194 ELGEQKPGLA

-211 YYYFDRYVQKL
+211 YYYFDRYVQKMAEKPQEQTQ
-222 SQDPDKQVQD
+222 S

-237 MNCII
+237 LNCII
-242 SLVRYPKTVNEAD
+242 SLVRYPKTVNMDD
-255 LAEFADT
+255 LNEFADT
-262 LMKVRPLLTPYPEST
+262 LLQVRPLLTPYPT
-277 LQCIE
+277 TTAQCVE
-282 VAEKIYD
+282 TAEKIFEL
-289 IIKEY
+289 IKDYMKDE
-294 LNEQEKER
+294 EKQRQKQQGSGDGQPQGDSQESGDSSQAQNGSGGR
-302 QSALEQNQQSD
+302 STGQSA
-313 DQSQSGE
+313 G
-320 SSSQSGE
+320 
-327 SGNGNPSGQGSSKK
+327 KK
-341 MTSRQIAK
+341 MTARQIAK

-354 MNDVFDSIKEALES
+354 INDVFDQIAEALKD
-368 LTGDPTKSSISA
+368 LTNEPEKSTISS
-380 DSQSETVKADR
+380 DSQSETVKAER

-404 GTQSGTV
+404 GSQKGCV
-411 VMKSMPVMDKYNDSL
+411 VIKEKPYKDKYMDSL
-426 SRVRRYIP
+426 SRVRKYIP

-467 FQGVPTVYMREGQ
+467 YQGVPTVYMREGH

-485 IAVCILI
+485 ISVCILI
-492 DESGSMYGE
+492 DESGSMYGD

-516 VGTLQ
+516 LDSLP

-537 LYVYREKNYHPKY
+537 LYVYREKSFSPKY
-550 ALGGTDS
+550 ALGSTDS

-568 EAAARVRRHTQENV
+568 EAASRVRKHTKENC

-590 APNESVEQVRQA
+590 APNESVQQVRQA
-602 VLDVEKQGF
+602 VVDVEKQGF
-611 AIVAVSIE
+611 AIVAVSID
-619 PTYDPS
+619 PQYDPS
-625 LMYHRNVNLTDMST
+625 LMYHRNVNLTDMSR

-647 VKKAITDNTNRKIQ
+647 VKKAISDNSKRKIQ

>member
-1 MVVFWRIFL
+1 
-10 SVAVFGPVGAS
+10 
-21 QMKLNPI
+21 
-28 TDTIMK
+28 MK
-34 RIHQQLSLEQKIQM
+34 RIHQKMSLEQKIQT

-79 TPYSDYILSPASDE
+79 TPYSDYMLSPASDE
-93 DLIKNSYRLAEDMI
+93 ELIKNSYRLAEDMI

-119 ISPDGSRTDG
+119 ISPDGSRTDC

-136 EVFDDI
+136 EVFDDT

-169 SAYKGLTNRIV
+169 GAYKGLTNRIV
-180 KFLENIL
+180 KFLENLL

-194 VLGQQKPGLA
+194 VLGEQKPGLA

-211 YYYFDRYVQKL
+211 YYYFDRYVQKMA
-222 SQDPDKQVQD
+222 QNPDQQQLE
-232 TFSRL
+232 TFARL
-237 MNCII
+237 LNCII

-255 LAEFADT
+255 MAEFADT
-262 LMKVRPLLTPYPEST
+262 LMQVRPLLTPYPEST
-277 LQCIE
+277 QQCIE
-282 VAEKIYD
+282 VAEKIYE
-289 IIKEY
+289 IIKDY
-294 LNEQEKER
+294 LKEEEKQKQQQ
-302 QSALEQNQQSD
+302 QSAGGQGDPQD
-313 DQSQSGE
+313 DSQESSGE
-320 SSSQSGE
+320 SQLGSE
-327 SGNGNPSGQGSSKK
+327 SGSENSGATSSKK
-341 MTSRQIAK
+341 MNSRQLAK

-368 LTGDPTKSSISA
+368 LTGEPEKSNITS
-380 DSQSETVKADR
+380 DSQSQTVKADR

-404 GTQSGTV
+404 GTQKGCV
-411 VMKSMPVMDKYNDSL
+411 VIKEKPYKDKYMDSL
-426 SRVRRYIP
+426 SRVRKYIP

-485 IAVCILI
+485 ISVCILI

-516 VGTLQ
+516 IGTLQ

-537 LYVYREKNYHPKY
+537 LYVYREKSFSPKY
-550 ALGGTDS
+550 ALGSTDS

-568 EAAARVRRHTQENV
+568 EAAARVRKHTNENC

-590 APNESVEQVRQA
+590 APNESVETVRQA
-602 VLDVEKQGF
+602 VIDVEKQGF

-619 PTYDPS
+619 PQYDPS
-625 LMYHRNVNLTDMST
+625 LMYHRNVNLTDMSR

-647 VKKAITDNTNRKIQ
+647 VKKAIADNTNRKIQ